1 MRVGDGVLLAAD
13 PTTEGRVVRILDAW
27 HVRVYWLTHP
37 THARRWTVERVEPLE
52 RSAPTWLD
60 EAGRPC
66 PTVPCPRCGRPVPR
80 MRIPARTLRGLPDW
94 RPFQVT
100 RTPSWCGHA
109 VPMVALP
116 RARRLVGGRA
126 RVGAERAGAKSSG
139 AMGAARLEYTTTRR
153 WQWALIASL

>member
-1 MRVGDGVLLAAD
+1 MRLGDRVHLASD
-13 PTTEGRVVRILDAW
+13 PTAQGRVVRILNACR
-27 HVRVYWLTHP
+27 VRVYWLAHP
-37 THARRWTVERVEPLE
+37 THGRRWTVERIEALE
-52 RSAPTWLD
+52 RAAPIWVD

-80 MRIPARTLRGLPDW
+80 MRIRARTLRSLRDW

-116 RARRLVGGRA
+116 CHDGWWEDVLVWEPNDEAPDPLARWEPPVGRPPG
-126 RVGAERAGAKSSG
+126 
-139 AMGAARLEYTTTRR
+139 
-153 WQWALIASL
+153 